1 MILYCCDVIL
11 LEIVNILLDDMLF
24 VGFEFDMF
32 INLNNEFDCWL

>member
-11 LEIVNILLDDMLF
+11 LEIVNMLLDDMLF

-32 INLNNEFDCWL
+32 INLNNEFDC